1 MKSTLTTL
9 MGLGLAV
16 LVAACASPIAA
27 VPAAATAPTAGA
39 QAPAPTTPGQVAA
52 PTQAGPAQPAIAT
65 VMAGAT
71 PASVT
76 PEPKPTIV
84 QPAELPSKGA
94 STAPV
99 LLVEFSDFQ

>member
-1 MKSTLTTL
+1 MKSTLMTL
-9 MGLGLAV
+9 IGLALAA
-16 LVAACASPIAA
+16 LVAACAAPGASA
-27 VPAAATAPTAGA
+27 PAATGAPQAGA
-39 QAPAPTTPGQVAA
+39 AASTTPPQAAA